1 VDLSLSLWPPA
12 SGGLALEL
20 TTTLLVI
27 VGALAVALLVV
38 IVVAPWKQV
47 RREPPLDPDV
57 EAKLLL
63 HRNPDEPTGEL
74 PATKIADLA
83 DGSAEADLPPDRG
96 YDDLRDL

>member
-1 VDLSLSLWPPA
+1 MTSP
-12 SGGLALEL
+12 LALEL

-27 VGALAVALLVV
+27 VGALAVALLV
-38 IVVAPWKQV
+38 IILVAPWKQV
-47 RREPPLDPDV
+47 REEPPLDPDV

-74 PATKIADLA
+74 PAARV
-83 DGSAEADLPPDRG
+83 ADLPDGSDDAGTTADRG